1 MPNRYISTCIFFLLS
16 LQCAGK
22 GDSLLTK
29 SRLVRLDLSGSYTT
43 EKSWWNDRQSF
54 VVVKG
59 LAESRW
65 RTTYAS
71 GWKRNHYVYSQVGY
85 TIFTDS
91 FTTKSADAFKIQ
103 LRWMEKGKRKLT
115 HTYSINMQSQWLN
128 SWYNYGDHQEWRGG
142 FMNPAFLEVGYS
154 FTWEFLSNSNL
165 MLTPATLQVNVQPK
179 KMQLSHL
186 SDSPLLTSRHSHIYS
201 RYGFS
206 GYLTIDESFYK
217 ELILLQHQSH
227 LFFNAL
233 TAKHIQFD
241 ITNRVCIRFFK
252 YLQLRLET
260 SLMYFPDQ
268 SLQLQYRQEVLL
280 GIFYEHRK

>member
-1 MPNRYISTCIFFLLS
+1 MRYFAPELNNTEFGLFYLNYH
-16 LQCAGK
+16 
-22 GDSLLTK
+22 
-29 SRLVRLDLSGSYTT
+29 SRVPVLSGISVT
-43 EKSWWNDRQSF
+43 
-54 VVVKG
+54 
-59 LAESRW
+59 
-65 RTTYAS
+65 
-71 GWKRNHYVYSQVGY
+71 
-85 TIFTDS
+85 
-91 FTTKSADAFKIQ
+91 
-103 LRWMEKGKRKLT
+103 
-115 HTYSINMQSQWLN
+115 
-128 SWYNYGDHQEWRGG
+128 
-142 FMNPAFLEVGYS
+142 
-154 FTWEFLSNSNL
+154 NSNANSARYFAEYPEDIEL
-165 MLTPATLQVNVQPK
+165 
-179 KMQLSHL
+179 
-186 SDSPLLTSRHSHIYS
+186 
-201 RYGFS
+201 YGFS